1 VDSFNLPFYS
11 ASPEEMAGLIEG
23 NGYFSIERMELTNPP
38 ATWLKGPVDIRTW
51 IMHVTAAMEG
61 IFMEHFGRE
70 IMDEMFE
77 RLIAKLSHFSAYLE
91 SRSQEK
97 VQLFLVLKRI

>member
-1 VDSFNLPFYS
+1 MPFYA

-23 NGYFSIERMELTNPP
+23 NGYFSIERMELTNP

-51 IMHVTAAMEG
+51 IMHVRAAMEG
-61 IFMEHFGRE
+61 MFIKHFGRE

-77 RLIAKLSHFSAYLE
+77 RLIAKLSHFSAHLE